1 MSANKWIFAK
11 LENEQLDLIREGE
24 AVLGVDYLVVYRQDE
39 SARPGMIELY
49 VDGLI
54 VAQMDDSEIELLES
68 LEQRLQAVVVAYR
81 K

>member
-1 MSANKWIFAK
+1 MSAHNWIFAK

-24 AVLGVDYLVVYRQDE
+24 SVLGVDYLVVYRQDE
-39 SARPGMIELY
+39 SARPGMIELF
-49 VDGLI
+49 VDGLN
-54 VAQMDDSEIELLES
+54 VAQMDDSEIELLEI